1 MTTALSEASTSMSSA
16 PTPLDD
22 LTLLPKAPLSLD
34 TKESLNP
41 FTNALEQLDV
51 AAKYLNLKPEI
62 HAMLRRS
69 ERELT
74 VHFPVKMDD
83 GSVRVF
89 EGHRIQ
95 YNSSRGPCKGGI
107 RYAPGVNLDEVRA
120 LACLMTW
127 KCAVVGSV
135 PFGGAKGG
143 VVVDPRALSAGEL
156 ERMTRRFTA
165 EISNFIGP
173 DVDIPAPDMG
183 TNAQTMAW
191 MMDTYSMG
199 KGRTVPAVV
208 TGKPVSIGGSEG
220 RADATGRG
228 IVFITREAIKAR
240 KQELK
245 DITIA
250 VQGFGNVGGVAARI
264 FHAMGA
270 KVVAVSDALG
280 GLYNPNGLDIPALL
294 ECANRDGS
302 LTRHT
307 GGEAISSRALLELPV
322 DVLVPAATENQI
334 TAENAARIQAK
345 MIVEGANGPTTPAAD
360 RILEQN
366 GVVVIPDILA
376 NAGGVIVSY
385 FEWVQDLQFFFWS
398 EDQVNSK
405 LEEIMVRAYR
415 DVLTMSQTK
424 NVNMRLAAYLIGVNR
439 VAEATSLRGIYP

>member
-1 MTTALSEASTSMSSA
+1 MTTAFSEALTAMSSD

-34 TKESLNP
+34 TRESLNP

-107 RYAPGVNLDEVRA
+107 RYAPGVNPDEVRA

-143 VVVDPRALSAGEL
+143 VVVDPRAMSQGEL

-228 IVFITREAIKAR
+228 IVFITREAIKTR
-240 KQELK
+240 QQDLK
-245 DITIA
+245 DITVA

-280 GLYNPNGLDIPALL
+280 GLYNASGLDIPALL

-302 LTRHT
+302 LTRHP

-345 MIVEGANGPTTPAAD
+345 MIVEGANGPTTPSAD

-366 GVVVIPDILA
+366 GVIVIPDILA

-424 NVNMRLAAYLIGVNR
+424 NVNMRLAAYLIGVSR